1 MLLTV
6 ALGLVSPL
14 LLADRALVEAD
25 AEPNI
30 EAEASEFSEAGAGAC
45 SSTLLFSL
53 KSMRFLVFCPE
64 AEVAASSGSVLTLIQ
79 DPS

>member
-6 ALGLVSPL
+6 ALVVGLVSPL
-14 LLADRALVEAD
+14 LLADRALELAV
-25 AEPNI
+25 EPNK
-30 EAEASEFSEAGAGAC
+30 EAELATVEFSAGAC